1 MTLEMRDITKSFGSV
16 DALSGVDF
24 SVREGEIHGLLG
36 ENGAGKTTLMN
47 ILSGCLPPDKGSI
60 ILNGQEV
67 RAMTP
72 RKANNYGIRFIH
84 QELSLCNDLKVYQN
98 MFLGEEFSSKGFVE
112 RKREISRT
120 EEVLHSLNLHIDPES
135 YVSDLQTSEKQLV
148 EIARAL
154 LYKSEIIIMDEPTTA
169 LNTAEIEK
177 LFSIMREQKANG
189 VSFIYISH

>member
-120 EEVLHSLNLHIDPES
+120 EEVLHSLNLHIDPEH
-135 YVSDLQTSEKQLV
+135 
-148 EIARAL
+148 AL
-154 LYKSEIIIMDEPTTA
+154 DQFHY
-169 LNTAEIEK
+169 
-177 LFSIMREQKANG
+177 
-189 VSFIYISH
+189 